1 VLPETDPAMP
11 ARAKSCAAGAL
22 RRAAGASPGQA
33 MVEFL
38 VVLPLL
44 LLLLFGTLQIAL
56 ILHAKV
62 TLNYAAFEAARAGS
76 LNSARMFF
84 MESAVARTLAAL
96 YTHANNV
103 TQFKNGRDRVRKQIE
118 DGYLRIEVV
127 NPGPGAFRDF
137 GIMDDGDLIIPND
150 NLIYRGIKVGSES
163 METIQDANVI
173 KVQVYY
179 CYELIVPFANKI
191 MWAMMRYSPTDAMP
205 ADMPL
210 VDPKHRF
217 GQPESGTFAE
227 ECIKNKYAD
236 NGYLGIPIKS
246 QAIMRMQSAALSPGP

>member
-1 VLPETDPAMP
+1 MPPKTEPGRP
-11 ARAKSCAAGAL
+11 ARASARVFGTARGCAGA
-22 RRAAGASPGQA
+22 APGQA

-44 LLLLFGTLQIAL
+44 LLLVLGTLQIAF

-84 MESAVARTLAAL
+84 MESAVARTLASL

-103 TQFKNGRDRVRKQIE
+103 TQYKNGRDRVRQQID
-118 DGYLRIEVV
+118 DGYVRIEVV

-137 GIMDDGDLIIPND
+137 GVMVGSDIVIPND
-150 NLIYRGIKVGSES
+150 NLIYRGIKLGSES
-163 METIQDANVI
+163 SQTIQDANVI

-179 CYELIVPFANKI
+179 CYELIVPFVNKI

-205 ADMPL
+205 PDMPL

-217 GQPESGTFAE
+217 GAPKSGTFAE
-227 ECIKNKYAD
+227 DCVKDKYAD
-236 NGYLGIPIKS
+236 NGYLGIPIRS